1 MSARGAGSAAP
12 QDRPL
17 LRIPVPWVYV
27 LGFLLGVGLQALV
40 PVRIHPRAAVTE
52 LGVCGGIIFLLG
64 ATLAGW
70 SWWLF
75 KRAGTTAVPGEA
87 PRALVTT
94 GPYRLTRNPMYA
106 GLAVAYAGDAIAIP
120 EFWALAFLP
129 FVLAYVNWSVI
140 PVEEISLNDVPG
152 YDHYRAKVRRWI

>member
-1 MSARGAGSAAP
+1 MATRGAGPAAP
-12 QDRPL
+12 PNRPF
-17 LRIPVPWVYV
+17 LRMPVPWVYV
-27 LGFLLGVGLQALV
+27 LGFLLGVGLQALAPARV
-40 PVRIHPRAAVTE
+40 HSPGAVTA
-52 LGVCGGIIFLLG
+52 LGLCGGIVFLLG
-64 ATLAGW
+64 AALAGC

-87 PRALVTT
+87 PQALVTT

-120 EFWALAFLP
+120 EFWALVFLP

-140 PVEEISLNDVPG
+140 PVEEASLNRVQG
-152 YDHYRAKVRRWI
+152 YDDYRAKVRRWI

>member
-1 MSARGAGSAAP
+1 M
-12 QDRPL
+12 
-17 LRIPVPWVYV
+17 PVPWVYV

-40 PVRIHPRAAVTE
+40 PVRVHSPGAATA
-52 LGVCGGIIFLLG
+52 LGVCGGIVFVLG
-64 ATLAGW
+64 AALAGW

-106 GLAVAYAGDAIAIP
+106 GLAVAYVGDAIAIP
-120 EFWALAFLP
+120 ELWALVFLP
-129 FVLAYVNWSVI
+129 LVLAYVNWSVI
-140 PVEEISLNDVPG
+140 PVEEASLNGVQG
-152 YDHYRAKVRRWI
+152 YAGYRARVRRWI

>member
-1 MSARGAGSAAP
+1 M
-12 QDRPL
+12 
-17 LRIPVPWVYV
+17 PVPWVYV
-27 LGFLLGVGLQALV
+27 LGFVLGVGLQALV
-40 PVRIHPRAAVTE
+40 PVRVRSAGAVTA
-52 LGVCGGIIFLLG
+52 LGVCGGVVFLPG
-64 ATLAGW
+64 AAVAGW

-106 GLAVAYAGDAIAIP
+106 GLAVAYVGDAIAIP

-129 FVLAYVNWSVI
+129 FVLAYVNWFVI
-140 PVEEISLNDVPG
+140 PVEEASLSGVPG
-152 YDHYRAKVRRWI
+152 YDDYRAKVRRWT